1 MDLIDAYIHEVTKR
15 ISKTKRDE
23 ISSKLKSTIEEM
35 LPEDYTESD
44 VKEVL
49 IKLGNPIEVAASYR
63 DSPNF
68 LIGPQIFDTY
78 IRTIKLIVP
87 WAILI
92 TVIVHVVENI
102 VRYSGEDALL
112 STVINAF
119 SITIVNVITVILHVL
134 FWITV
139 SFIIIERSGSDVPI
153 PFIKKQKPWTPDDLL
168 NSKVIPKDKTISL
181 PDIIFSLIGI
191 TVFSFIYF
199 NANHLLGIYSS
210 HDRGG
215 LKFVMPIFNQNVLL
229 SFAPVVLICIGLSIA
244 LALFKLK
251 AGQWTFLIAV
261 LNAVLQC
268 LGTIVFILMV
278 NRPDFIH
285 SAAIPYIAAITD
297 TTSAKVLFAI
307 DRILLVTVAITIIAN
322 VVDIYGGFK
331 KARIQQD

>member
-1 MDLIDAYIHEVTKR
+1 MNLIDAYIQEVTKR
-15 ISKTKRDE
+15 ISKTKRDD
-23 ISSKLKSTIEEM
+23 ISLKLKSTIEEM
-35 LPEDYTESD
+35 LPEDYSESD
-44 VKEVL
+44 VKEAL
-49 IKLGNPIEVAASYR
+49 TKLGSPIDVAASYR
-63 DSPNF
+63 DSPRF

-78 IRTIKLIVP
+78 IQTIKLIVP

-102 VRYSGEDALL
+102 VFYSGEDALL
-112 STVINAF
+112 STLIKTF
-119 SITIVNVITVILHVL
+119 SITIANVISVILHVL

-139 SFIIIERSGSDVPI
+139 TFIVIERSGSDIPI
-153 PFIKKQKPWTPDDLL
+153 PFIKKQKPWTPDDLT
-168 NSKVIPKDKTISL
+168 SIKIIPKDKTISL
-181 PDIIFSLIGI
+181 LDIIFSFIGI
-191 TVFSFIYF
+191 IVFSFIYF

-229 SFAPVVLICIGLSIA
+229 SFAPIVLICIALSIA

-268 LGTIVFILMV
+268 IGTIVFILMV
-278 NRPDFIH
+278 KQPDFIH
-285 SAAIPYIAAITD
+285 SAAIPYFAAITE

-307 DRILLVTVAITIIAN
+307 DRILLVTIAIAIIAN
-322 VVDIYGGFK
+322 AFDIYGGFK
-331 KARIQQD
+331 KARNQQD